1 MIFFDV
7 EASGL
12 HATSYPLEVAW
23 VSHDLLRGWSTLIR
37 PAAGWGE
44 LDWNAESEKVHRIS
58 RHQLVMVGMDVREVA
73 TRLNADLA
81 GAEVLSDSP
90 GTDGR
95 WLQTL
100 YGATDIA
107 PSFRI
112 SPSLDVDAMIAES
125 CLRAGILVEDHERL
139 AADLHAEAGLIAH
152 RALDDAIGHALDLG
166 AVTMREMAQN
176 KEGATAGAFRQQLAE
191 RARGLLRYHGRG
203 AS

>member
-1 MIFFDV
+1 MIFIDV

-12 HATSYPLEVAW
+12 HSTSYPVEVAW
-23 VSHDLLRGWSTLIR
+23 VSHDLLGGWSALIR

-100 YGATDIA
+100 YAATDIA
-107 PSFRI
+107 SSFRI
-112 SPSLDVDAMIAES
+112 SQSLDMDTMIAEA
-125 CLRAGILVEDHERL
+125 CMRAGVPAEDHERL
-139 AADLHAEAGLIAH
+139 AADLHSEAGLITH
-152 RALDDAIGHALDLG
+152 CALDDAIGHALSFG
-166 AVTMREMAQN
+166 AVAMMEMARDR
-176 KEGATAGAFRQQLAE
+176 GDAAAGAFRRQLAE
-191 RARGLLRYHGRG
+191 RARGVLRYHGRG